1 MWMLGVDVEL
11 IPQCIGSVP
20 LKDRRE
26 HNWTAG
32 AAPRAPCGLLLA
44 SALLAALV
52 ALWMR

>member
-32 AAPRAPCGLLLA
+32 VTITQ
-44 SALLAALV
+44 LV
-52 ALWMR
+52 HLFMVHLFDQIVPFDVLQ